1 MIKLSKR
8 LEEIASFVS
17 EDDNTL
23 DIGCDHALLDIFL
36 SLKYN
41 KKCYASDLRES
52 ALDMA
57 KTNIK
62 KYNANDVILLCGNGL
77 DVMPRCDNVNTIILS
92 GLGYMSIINILKNIK
107 SYDNIE
113 KIIIES
119 NSNPEEV
126 RKYMIKNGF
135 YIDKE
140 SLVFDKNIYYVVTS
154 YKKGKRKYSKIEKEI
169 GLFSGPE
176 LTKYIELELKKNEI
190 LLRIIPKKHI
200 FKRIRIK
207 RKIKYLTKKRI

>member
-57 KTNIK
+57 KNNIK

-77 DVMPRCDNVNTIILS
+77 DVMPKCDNVNTIILS

-107 SYDNIE
+107 IYDNIE

-169 GLFSGPE
+169 GLFNGSE

-190 LLRIIPKKHI
+190 LLKIIPKKHI
-200 FKRIRIK
+200 FKRIRTK